1 MTTKDEVSDEIA
13 AYLVSAAM
21 SALGDVAAAI
31 LPPEAGGPEPER
43 VASVARR
50 MVSRM
55 PAASQTGLA
64 AALAGLQT
72 YSFART
78 GRRLGALPPQ
88 RREVL
93 LAEVARMGGSPAID
107 AVKSIVLL
115 ASGADAY
122 AAEIAAVGSRHEPS
136 RPDGALSITPASE
149 WPHQSSCDAIVIGSG
164 AGGAFAARELARAGL
179 DTVIVEEGE
188 RWTVDRIR
196 ESHPL
201 DRFASI
207 YRDGGT
213 TMALG
218 NPPIALPLGRAVGG
232 TTVINSGTCFRPPT
246 AVATAW
252 HEDHGLAL
260 ADLELLGPR
269 VADVEATI
277 GVAPAPMEVLGRNG
291 ELALEGAAALDWKST
306 PLRRNAPGCRGA
318 CQCAIGCP
326 NNAKGGVHLNA
337 LPQACEAGA
346 RIVTGLHVRKILTE
360 HGRASGVLA
369 ERPDGAEATISAPIV
384 VVATGAI
391 PTPPLLRRSGL
402 GRHPRLGRNLS
413 IHPATGITA
422 SFDEEVVAWRGVMQS
437 VGIEELHESEGVL
450 LEATSTPPGM
460 GAVSAPG
467 YGTHLMGRLERAA
480 NTATIGAMIADEP
493 SGRVF
498 GSRGPLVYYPLAKA
512 DERRLR
518 VAVEAMARVMLAA
531 GAQEVELGG
540 GAPQVRSEAEL
551 PGALER
557 LDVRRLRLAGFHP
570 TGSAAAGSD
579 PARHPVDPE
588 GRLRGVDGVWVAD
601 GSVLPSCP
609 GVNPQVS
616 IMAIAA
622 GVGEAAAT
630 RGP

>member
-1 MTTKDEVSDEIA
+1 
-13 AYLVSAAM
+13 M

-31 LPPEAGGPEPER
+31 LPPEAGGPDPER

-50 MVSRM
+50 MIKRM
-55 PAASQTGLA
+55 PAASQAGLG
-64 AALAGLQT
+64 AALVGLEAF
-72 YSFART
+72 SLLRNRRT
-78 GRRLGALPPQ
+78 IGAASPQQREALLGELSRL
-88 RREVL
+88 
-93 LAEVARMGGSPAID
+93 GGSPLLD
-107 AVKSIVLL
+107 SVKSIVLL
-115 ASGADAY
+115 AHGADIF

-136 RPDGALSITPASE
+136 RPDQPMTVLPAAE
-149 WPHQSSCDAIVIGSG
+149 WPHTSSCDAIVVGSG
-164 AGGAFAARELARAGL
+164 AGGAFAARALARAGL

-196 ESHPL
+196 SSHPL
-201 DRFASI
+201 DRFAGI

-232 TTVINSGTCFRPPT
+232 TTVINSGTCYRPPT

-252 HEDHGLAL
+252 HREHGLAL

-269 VADVEATI
+269 IADVEATI

-291 ELALEGAAALDWKST
+291 ELALEGAAALDWQSA

-346 RIVTGLHVRKILTE
+346 RIVTGLQVRQVLSE
-360 HGRASGVLA
+360 GGRATGVTA
-369 ERPDGAEATISAPIV
+369 RRGDGSEVRISAPLV
-384 VVATGAI
+384 VVAAGSI
-391 PTPPLLRRSGL
+391 PSPPLLRRSGL

-422 SFDEEVVAWRGVMQS
+422 GFEEAVVPWSGVMQS
-437 VGIEELHESEGVL
+437 VGIEQLHSEGVL
-450 LEATSTPPGM
+450 IEATGSPPGM
-460 GAVSAPG
+460 GAISAPG
-467 YGTHLMGRLERAA
+467 YGTHLLGRLDRAA
-480 NTATIGAMIADEP
+480 NRAMLGAMIADEP

-498 GSRGPLVYYPLAKA
+498 GSRAPIVSYNLAKA
-512 DERRLR
+512 DEHRL
-518 VAVEAMARVMLAA
+518 AIAIEAMARVMLAA
-531 GAQEVELGG
+531 RASAVALGG
-540 GAPQVRSEAEL
+540 GAPAGRSEAEL
-551 PGALER
+551 EAAMQR

-570 TGSAAAGSD
+570 TGTAAAGSD

-588 GRLRGVDGVWVAD
+588 GRLRGVEGVWVAD
-601 GSVLPSCP
+601 GSILPSCP

-616 IMAIAA
+616 IMAMAS
-622 GVGEAAAT
+622 GVGEAAAQG
-630 RGP
+630 R

>member
-1 MTTKDEVSDEIA
+1 
-13 AYLVSAAM
+13 M
-21 SALGDVAAAI
+21 SALGDAAAAL

-50 MVSRM
+50 MIARM
-55 PAASQTGLA
+55 PLASQVGLGTALLGLEGLSIARSGRTLGAASQEQRE
-64 AALAGLQT
+64 ALLKQVA
-72 YSFART
+72 
-78 GRRLGALPPQ
+78 RLGGAPL
-88 RREVL
+88 VD
-93 LAEVARMGGSPAID
+93 S
-107 AVKSIVLL
+107 VKSIVLL
-115 ASGADAY
+115 AHGADTF
-122 AAEIAAVGSRHEPS
+122 AAEIAAVGSRHQPS
-136 RPDGALSITPASE
+136 RPDPQMAITPAAE
-149 WPHQSSCDAIVIGSG
+149 WPHSSSCDAIVVGSG
-164 AGGAFAARELARAGL
+164 AGGAFAARALARAGL

-188 RWTVDRIR
+188 RWTVERIR

-201 DRFASI
+201 DRFAGI

-232 TTVINSGTCFRPPT
+232 TTVINSGTCFRPP
-246 AVATAW
+246 APVATSW
-252 HEDHGLAL
+252 HKEHGFAL

-269 VADVEATI
+269 IADVEATI

-291 ELALEGAAALDWKST
+291 ELALEGAAALDWQSA

-346 RIVTGLHVRKILTE
+346 RIVAGLRVRQVLSE
-360 HGRASGVLA
+360 AGRAVGVLA
-369 ERPDGAEATISAPIV
+369 HRPDGSEARSSAPLVIV
-384 VVATGAI
+384 AAGAI

-402 GRHPRLGRNLS
+402 GGHSRLGRNLS

-422 SFDEEVVAWRGVMQS
+422 GFEQEVVPWSGVMQS

-450 LEATSTPPGM
+450 IEATGSPPGM
-460 GAVSAPG
+460 GAISAPG
-467 YGTHLMGRLERAA
+467 YGTHLLGRLDRAA
-480 NTATIGAMIADEP
+480 DRAMIGAMIADEP

-498 GSRGPLVYYPLAKA
+498 GSRAPIVSYRLAKA
-512 DERRLR
+512 DERRLA
-518 VAVEAMARVMLAA
+518 VAIEAMARVMLAA
-531 GAQEVELGG
+531 GASDVELGG
-540 GAPQVRSEAEL
+540 GAPAVRSEAEL
-551 PGALER
+551 EAAMQR

-570 TGSAAAGSD
+570 SGTAAAGSD

-601 GSVLPSCP
+601 GSILPSCP

-616 IMAIAA
+616 IMAMAA
-622 GVGEAAAT
+622 GVGEAAASV
-630 RGP
+630 